1 MPEPG
6 LHGAVPSALMA
17 QAARAYSGRIALRY
31 GEQSWTFAEF
41 DDAADRLASG
51 LARRIAAGERV
62 IQLMANRPEY
72 VLLQCAIERAGLVR
86 VPVNARSTAHELGVI
101 VADCEPAVLF
111 YDSTTADRVAAAK
124 GAERLWRVQVD
135 GEIAQGGP
143 SYREL
148 GAEAVDRSRVEHA
161 NLDDLSSINYT
172 SGTSGRPKGAMLT
185 HRNWAAV
192 YRNMLI
198 DRDICGDDVL
208 APYRPVDACERHLL
222 RALVSARRHQRHR

>member
-6 LHGAVPSALMA
+6 LLGANPSALMA
-17 QAARAYSGRIALRY
+17 QAARAFSDRIALRY

-41 DDAADRLASG
+41 DGAADRLASG

-86 VPVNARSTAHELGVI
+86 VPVNARSTAYELGVI

-124 GAERLWRVQVD
+124 GTERLWCVQVD
-135 GEIAQGGP
+135 GETAQGGP

-148 GAEAVDRSRVEHA
+148 AAETV
-161 NLDDLSSINYT
+161 NT
-172 SGTSGRPKGAMLT
+172 
-185 HRNWAAV
+185 
-192 YRNMLI
+192 
-198 DRDICGDDVL
+198 CGVIFTK
-208 APYRPVDACERHLL
+208 A
-222 RALVSARRHQRHR
+222 